1 MEWASFVPELLVT
14 DYQRSFS
21 FYSETLGFTVEYTR
35 DDPPFA
41 YLSVEGAQLMIEE
54 RTGSE
59 WWVTGEMDYP
69 YGRGINFQ
77 IEVDSVD
84 QYASRLTDDDY
95 QLFEGIRE
103 KWYQVDGVEHGN
115 KEFLVQDP
123 DGYLL
128 RFMEHI
134 GTR

>member
-1 MEWASFVPELLVT
+1 MEWASLVPELLVT
-14 DYQRSFS
+14 DYQKSFS
-21 FYSETLGFTVEYTR
+21 FYSETLDFTVEYTR

-59 WWVTGEMDYP
+59 WWVTDEMDYP

-77 IEVDSVD
+77 IGVDSVD
-84 QYASRLTDDDY
+84 QYASRLADDDY
-95 QLFEGIRE
+95 QLFEGMRE

-128 RFMEHI
+128 RFMEHM